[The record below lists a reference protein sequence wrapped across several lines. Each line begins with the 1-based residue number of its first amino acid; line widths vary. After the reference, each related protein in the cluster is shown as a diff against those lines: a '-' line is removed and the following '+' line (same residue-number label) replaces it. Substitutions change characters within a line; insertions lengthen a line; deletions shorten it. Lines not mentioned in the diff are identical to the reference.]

1 MKAMWAGFLTAIV
14 ITIGASF
21 VLGELGF
28 SSADRQTGDAV
39 RLN

>member
-1 MKAMWAGFLTAIV
+1 MKAMWAGFLAAIV
-14 ITIGASF
+14 IAVGANYI
-21 VLGELGF
+21 LGEIGF